1 MGTGRRLLSLP
12 AAAMLVAALVALPV
26 ITVTLHVFLPDQGA
40 WRHIARVLLPEYVS
54 NTLILVGGTALGVLA
69 LGLSSAWLVAVCR
82 FPGRR
87 IFEWALVLPLA
98 FPAYVIAYTYTDLLQ
113 VSGPVQTFIRDVTGW
128 SARDYWFPPIR
139 SLGGAIAML
148 SLVLYPYVYLLGRA
162 AFVQQSSGILE
173 AARTLGCG
181 PWGAFLKVAL
191 PMARPALVAGVL
203 LALMETLADFG
214 TVAYFGVP
222 VFTTGIY
229 RAWFSL
235 GDPVSAA
242 KLSAV
247 LLAFVFALV
256 ALERWNR
263 GGMRFHQV
271 GTPAAERKPYEL
283 KGGRA
288 ALAISV
294 CLIPLSF
301 GFLLPAGRLAWLA
314 WIGGDAQFGARY
326 LGLLWNS
333 VSLAAISAIIAV
345 AAAVVVGYGLRLRPG
360 VPMKLVHR
368 VAGLGY
374 AIPGSVIAV
383 GVLIP
388 LSMADH
394 GLRAWLSSWFGF
406 DPGLMLTGGIL
417 GLLFAYV
424 ARFLAVSLQSVDA
437 GLARITPAMDDA
449 ARALGEG
456 PARTLRRVH
465 VPILRGNL
473 LTAGL
478 IVFVDVMKELPA
490 TLILRPFD
498 FDTLAVQAYRLAAD
512 ERLAEASTASLAI
525 VVAGLIPVVL
535 LARQVSR
542 PAKRRQ
548 RSEPATLMTPAG
560 HPLGQSA

>member
-1 MGTGRRLLSLP
+1 
-12 AAAMLVAALVALPV
+12 MLVAALVALPV
-26 ITVTLHVFLPDQGA
+26 VTVALHVFLPDQGA
-40 WRHIARVLLPEYVS
+40 WRHIARVLLPEYIG
-54 NTLILVGGTALGVLA
+54 NTLLLVAGTAFGVLA
-69 LGLSSAWLVAVCR
+69 LGLSTAWLVSVCR

-87 IFEWALVLPLA
+87 LFEWALVLPLA

-113 VSGPVQTFIRDVTGW
+113 VSGPVQTYIRDLTGW

-139 SLGGAIAML
+139 SLGGAVAML
-148 SLVLYPYVYLLGRA
+148 SLVLYPYVYLLARA

-173 AARTLGCG
+173 AARTLGCS
-181 PWGAFLKVAL
+181 PWGAFVKVAL

-247 LLAFVFALV
+247 LLAFVLTLV

-263 GGMRFHQV
+263 GGMRFHQL
-271 GTPAAERKPYEL
+271 GAPAAERKPYEL
-283 KGGRA
+283 RGGPA
-288 ALAISV
+288 ALAVAV
-294 CLIPLSF
+294 CMVPLAF
-301 GFLLPAGRLAWLA
+301 GFLLPAGRLAWLS

-333 VSLAAISAIIAV
+333 VSLAGISAVVAV
-345 AAAVVVGYGLRLRPG
+345 AAAVVVGYGLRLQPG
-360 VPMKLVHR
+360 RPMKLVHR
-368 VAGLGY
+368 IAGLGY

-388 LSMADH
+388 LTLADH
-394 GLRAWLSSWFGF
+394 GLRGWLTSWFGI
-406 DPGLMLTGGIL
+406 DSGLMLTGGIL

-456 PARTLRRVH
+456 PGRTLRRVH
-465 VPILRGNL
+465 LPILRANL

-498 FDTLAVQAYRLAAD
+498 FDTLAVQAYKLAAD

-525 VVAGLIPVVL
+525 VVAGLIPVIL

-542 PAKRRQ
+542 PAQRRK
-548 RSEPATLMTPAG
+548 RSEVAPLMAPATA
-560 HPLGQSA
+560 

>member
-1 MGTGRRLLSLP
+1 VGQRRALLSLP
-12 AAAMLVAALVALPV
+12 LVAMLVAALVALPV
-26 ITVTLHVFLPDQGA
+26 LTVALHVFLPDEGA
-40 WRHIARVLLPEYVS
+40 WRHIARVLLPEYVG
-54 NTLILVGGTALGVLA
+54 NTLLLVVGTAIGVLA
-69 LGLSSAWLVAVCR
+69 LGLSTAWLVAVCR
-82 FPGRR
+82 FPGRG
-87 IFEWALVLPLA
+87 ILEWALVLPLA

-113 VSGPVQTFIRDVTGW
+113 VSGPVQTFIRDITGL

-139 SLGGAIAML
+139 SLGGAVAML

-173 AARTLGCG
+173 AARMLGCG
-181 PWGAFLKVAL
+181 PWGAFFKVAL

-247 LLAFVFALV
+247 LLAFVFTLV
-256 ALERWNR
+256 AMERWNR

-271 GTPAAERKPYEL
+271 GAPAAERKPYQL
-283 KGGRA
+283 TGGRA
-288 ALAISV
+288 AVALAI
-294 CLIPLSF
+294 CLVPLGF

-314 WIGGDAQFGARY
+314 WMGGDAQFGTRY

-333 VSLAAISAIIAV
+333 VSLAAISATVAV
-345 AAAVVVGYGLRLRPG
+345 AAAVVVAYGLRLRPG
-360 VPMKLVHR
+360 KAMRLAHR
-368 VAGLGY
+368 VSGLGY

-388 LSMADH
+388 LAAADH
-394 GLRAWLSSWFGF
+394 GLRAAISSWVGI
-406 DPGLMLTGGIL
+406 DTGLLLTGGIL

-449 ARALGEG
+449 ARALGDG
-456 PARTLRRVH
+456 PGRTLRRVH
-465 VPILRGNL
+465 LPILRVNL

-498 FDTLAVQAYRLAAD
+498 FDTLAVQAYKLAAD

-525 VVAGLIPVVL
+525 VVAGLIPVIL

-542 PAKRRQ
+542 PAARRE
-548 RSEPATLMTPAG
+548 RSDAATLMDGTPVA
-560 HPLGQSA
+560 A

>member
-1 MGTGRRLLSLP
+1 VGRGRALLSLP
-12 AAAMLVAALVALPV
+12 VAAMLVAALVALPV
-26 ITVTLHVFLPDQGA
+26 VTVALHVFLPDEGA
-40 WRHIARVLLPEYVS
+40 WRHIARVLLPEYVG
-54 NTLILVGGTALGVLA
+54 NTLMLVAGTAFGVLA
-69 LGLSSAWLVAVCR
+69 LGLSTAWLVAVCR

-87 IFEWALVLPLA
+87 ILEWALVLPLA

-113 VSGPVQTFIRDVTGW
+113 VSGPVQTFIRDITGW

-181 PWGAFLKVAL
+181 PWGAFLRVAL

-271 GTPAAERKPYEL
+271 GAPAAERKPYEL

-288 ALAISV
+288 ALAVGV
-294 CLIPLSF
+294 CLVPLSF

-333 VSLAAISAIIAV
+333 VSLAGISALVAV

-360 VPMKLVHR
+360 AAMTLVHR

-388 LSMADH
+388 LTMADH
-394 GLRAWLSSWFGF
+394 GLRSWLYAWFGVE
-406 DPGLMLTGGIL
+406 PGLILTGGIL

-456 PARTLRRVH
+456 PGQTLRRVH
-465 VPILRGNL
+465 MPILRANL

-498 FDTLAVQAYRLAAD
+498 FDTLAVQAYKLAAD

-542 PAKRRQ
+542 PVKRRQ
-548 RSEPATLMTPAG
+548 PSAAATLMEPA
-560 HPLGQSA
+560 SA

>member
-1 MGTGRRLLSLP
+1 
-12 AAAMLVAALVALPV
+12 
-26 ITVTLHVFLPDQGA
+26 
-40 WRHIARVLLPEYVS
+40 
-54 NTLILVGGTALGVLA
+54 
-69 LGLSSAWLVAVCR
+69 
-82 FPGRR
+82 
-87 IFEWALVLPLA
+87 
-98 FPAYVIAYTYTDLLQ
+98 
-113 VSGPVQTFIRDVTGW
+113 
-128 SARDYWFPPIR
+128 
-139 SLGGAIAML
+139 
-148 SLVLYPYVYLLGRA
+148 
-162 AFVQQSSGILE
+162 
-173 AARTLGCG
+173 
-181 PWGAFLKVAL
+181 
-191 PMARPALVAGVL
+191 
-203 LALMETLADFG
+203 
-214 TVAYFGVP
+214 

-247 LLAFVFALV
+247 LLAFVFTLV

-271 GTPAAERKPYEL
+271 GAPAAERKPYQL

-288 ALAISV
+288 VLAVAI
-294 CLIPLSF
+294 CLVPLFF
-301 GFLLPAGRLAWLA
+301 GFLLPAGRLAWLS
-314 WIGGDAQFGARY
+314 WIGGDAQFGSRY
-326 LGLLWNS
+326 LTLLWNS
-333 VSLAAISAIIAV
+333 VSLAGISALVAV
-345 AAAVVVGYGLRLRPG
+345 SAAVIVGYGLRLRPG
-360 VPMKLVHR
+360 APMRLAHR

-388 LSMADH
+388 LTMADH
-394 GLRAWLSSWFGF
+394 GLRAWLASWFGIE
-406 DPGLMLTGGIL
+406 PGLILTGGIL

-449 ARALGEG
+449 ARALGHG
-456 PARTLRRVH
+456 PGRTLRRVH
-465 VPILRGNL
+465 MPILRANL

-525 VVAGLIPVVL
+525 VVAGLIPVIL

-548 RSEPATLMTPAG
+548 RSEAAKLMVSAPA
-560 HPLGQSA
+560 

>member
-1 MGTGRRLLSLP
+1 MGRARALLSLP
-12 AAAMLVAALVALPV
+12 LAAILVAALVALPV
-26 ITVTLHVFLPDQGA
+26 ITVALHVFLPDEGA
-40 WRHIARVLLPEYVS
+40 WRHITSVLLSEYLR
-54 NTLILVGGTALGVLA
+54 NTVLLVAGTGLGVLA
-69 LGLSSAWLVAVCR
+69 LGLSTAWLVSVCR

-87 IFEWALVLPLA
+87 LFEWALVLPLA

-113 VSGPVQTFIRDVTGW
+113 VSGPVQTYIRDLTGW

-139 SLGGAIAML
+139 SLGGAVAML

-181 PWGAFLKVAL
+181 PWKAFLKVAL
-191 PMARPALVAGVL
+191 PMARPALVAGML

-247 LLAFVFALV
+247 LLTFVFVLV

-263 GGMRFHQV
+263 GGMRFHQL
-271 GTPAAERKPYEL
+271 GAPAAERKPYLL
-283 KGGRA
+283 KGWRA
-288 ALAISV
+288 AAALLV
-294 CLIPLSF
+294 CMVPLTF
-301 GFLLPAGRLAWLA
+301 GFLLPAARLGWLTLV
-314 WIGGDAQFGARY
+314 GGDSQFGPRY

-333 VSLAAISAIIAV
+333 VSLAGVSAVVAV
-345 AAAVVVGYGLRLRPG
+345 AAAVIVGYGLRLRPG
-360 VPMKLVHR
+360 RPMRLAHR

-388 LSMADH
+388 LAAADK
-394 GLRAWLSSWFGF
+394 GLRAWMISWFGVE
-406 DPGLMLTGGIL
+406 PGLLLTGGIL

-424 ARFLAVSLQSVDA
+424 ARFLAVSLQSVD
-437 GLARITPAMDDA
+437 
-449 ARALGEG
+449 
-456 PARTLRRVH
+456 
-465 VPILRGNL
+465 
-473 LTAGL
+473 
-478 IVFVDVMKELPA
+478 
-490 TLILRPFD
+490 
-498 FDTLAVQAYRLAAD
+498 
-512 ERLAEASTASLAI
+512 
-525 VVAGLIPVVL
+525 
-535 LARQVSR
+535 
-542 PAKRRQ
+542 
-548 RSEPATLMTPAG
+548 
-560 HPLGQSA
+560 

>member
-1 MGTGRRLLSLP
+1 MRQRRGLP
-12 AAAMLVAALVALPV
+12 ALPIAAMLVAALVALPV
-26 ITVTLHVFLPDQGA
+26 LTVALHLFLPDEGA
-40 WRHIARVLLPEYVS
+40 WRHIARVLLPEYIG
-54 NTLILVGGTALGVLA
+54 NTLLLVSGTALGVLA
-69 LGLSSAWLVAVCR
+69 LGLSTAWLVAVCR

-87 IFEWALVLPLA
+87 ILEWALVLPLA

-113 VSGPVQTFIRDVTGW
+113 VSGPVQTFIRDATGL

-148 SLVLYPYVYLLGRA
+148 SLVLYPYVYLLARA

-173 AARTLGCG
+173 AARTLGCS
-181 PWGAFLKVAL
+181 PWGAFLRVAL

-247 LLAFVFALV
+247 LLAFVFMLV

-263 GGMRFHQV
+263 GGMRFHQL
-271 GTPAAERKPYEL
+271 GAPAAERKPYEL
-283 KGGRA
+283 AGGRA
-288 ALAISV
+288 ALAVMV
-294 CLIPLSF
+294 CLVPLGF
-301 GFLLPAGRLAWLA
+301 GFLLPAARLAWLA
-314 WIGGDAQFGARY
+314 SVGGDAQFGTRY
-326 LGLLWNS
+326 LELLWNS
-333 VSLAAISAIIAV
+333 VSLAGISAIVAV
-345 AAAVVVGYGLRLRPG
+345 SAAVIVGYGLRLQPG
-360 VPMKLVHR
+360 APMRLAHR

-388 LSMADH
+388 LTLADQ
-394 GLRAWLSSWFGF
+394 GLRAWLSSWFGIES
-406 DPGLMLTGGIL
+406 GLLLTGGIL

-456 PARTLRRVH
+456 PGRTLRRVH
-465 VPILRGNL
+465 LPILRANL
-473 LTAGL
+473 FTAGL

-498 FDTLAVQAYRLAAD
+498 FDTLAVQAYKLAAD

-525 VVAGLIPVVL
+525 VVAGLIPVIL

-542 PAKRRQ
+542 PAARRQ
-548 RSEPATLMTPAG
+548 RSEAATLMEPA
-560 HPLGQSA
+560 PA

>member
-1 MGTGRRLLSLP
+1 VSGNRRLLSLP
-12 AAAMLVAALVALPV
+12 LAALLVAGLVALPV
-26 ITVTLHVFLPDQGA
+26 LTVALHVLLPDEGA
-40 WRHIARVLLPEYVS
+40 WRHIVDVLLPDYLR
-54 NTLILVGGTALGVLA
+54 NTMLLVAGTAVGVIA
-69 LGLSSAWLVAVCR
+69 LGLTTAWLVSVCR

-87 IFEWALVLPLA
+87 LFEWALVLPLA

-113 VSGPVQTFIRDVTGW
+113 VSGPVQTWIREITGW
-128 SARDYWFPPIR
+128 SAREYWFPPIR
-139 SLGGAIAML
+139 SLGGAVAML

-162 AFVQQSSGILE
+162 AFVQQSSGVLE

-181 PWGAFLKVAL
+181 PWRGFFRVAL
-191 PMARPALVAGVL
+191 PMARPALVAGLL

-242 KLSAV
+242 KLSAM
-247 LLAFVFALV
+247 LLAFVLVLV

-263 GGMRFHQV
+263 GAMRFHQV
-271 GTPAAERKPYEL
+271 GAPAAQRKPYQL
-283 KGGRA
+283 RGWRA
-288 ALAISV
+288 LLAV
-294 CLIPLSF
+294 LACMVPLGF
-301 GFLLPAGRLAWLA
+301 GFVLPAARLAWLS
-314 WIGGDAQFGARY
+314 WVGGDAQFGTRY

-333 VSLAAISAIIAV
+333 VSLAAVSAVIAV
-345 AAAVVVGYGLRLRPG
+345 VAAVIVGYGLRLRPG
-360 VPMKLVHR
+360 RLMRGAHR
-368 VAGLGY
+368 IAGMGY

-388 LSMADH
+388 LAGADQ
-394 GLRAWLSSWFGF
+394 GLRGLLASWFGIEV
-406 DPGLMLTGGIL
+406 GLLLTGGIL
-417 GLLFAYV
+417 GLVFAYLV
-424 ARFLAVSLQSVDA
+424 RFLAVSLQSVDA

-449 ARALGEG
+449 ARALGDG
-456 PARTLRRVH
+456 PGRTLRRVH
-465 VPILRGNL
+465 LPILRVNL

-525 VVAGLIPVVL
+525 VVAGLIPVIL
-535 LARQVSR
+535 LARQVSQ

-548 RSEPATLMTPAG
+548 RSEAPGLMQATTPA
-560 HPLGQSA
+560 

>member
-1 MGTGRRLLSLP
+1 MGRGRGLPSLP
-12 AAAMLVAALVALPV
+12 AAAMLIAALVALPV
-26 ITVTLHVFLPDQGA
+26 VTVALHVFLPDEGA
-40 WRHIARVLLPEYVS
+40 WRHIARVLLPEYIG
-54 NTLILVGGTALGVLA
+54 NTLMLVAGTAFGVLA
-69 LGLSSAWLVAVCR
+69 LGLSTAWLVSVCR

-87 IFEWALVLPLA
+87 ILEWALVLPLA

-113 VSGPVQTFIRDVTGW
+113 VSGPVQTFIRDLTGW
-128 SARDYWFPPIR
+128 AARDYWFPPIR

-247 LLAFVFALV
+247 LLAFVFTLV

-271 GTPAAERKPYEL
+271 GAPAAERKPYEL

-288 ALAISV
+288 VLAVTV
-294 CLIPLSF
+294 CLVPLGF

-326 LGLLWNS
+326 FGLLWNS
-333 VSLAAISAIIAV
+333 ISLAGISAIVAV
-345 AAAVVVGYGLRLRPG
+345 TAAVVVGYGMRLRPG
-360 VPMKLVHR
+360 APMRLFHR

-388 LSMADH
+388 LTLADH
-394 GLRAWLSSWFGF
+394 GLRAWLASWFDF
-406 DPGLMLTGGIL
+406 EPGLILTGGIL

-456 PARTLRRVH
+456 PGRTLKRVH
-465 VPILRGNL
+465 LPILRANL

-498 FDTLAVQAYRLAAD
+498 FDTLAVQAYKLAAD

-525 VVAGLIPVVL
+525 VVAGLIPVIL

-542 PAKRRQ
+542 PPQRRH
-548 RSEPATLMTPAG
+548 RSEAATLMEPA
-560 HPLGQSA
+560 PA

>member
-1 MGTGRRLLSLP
+1 VRQRRGLP
-12 AAAMLVAALVALPV
+12 ALPIAAMLVAALVALPV
-26 ITVTLHVFLPDQGA
+26 LTVALHLFLPDEGA
-40 WRHIARVLLPEYVS
+40 WRHIARVLLPEYIG
-54 NTLILVGGTALGVLA
+54 NTLLLVSGTAFGVLA
-69 LGLSSAWLVAVCR
+69 LGLSTAWLVAVCR

-87 IFEWALVLPLA
+87 ILEWALVLPLA

-113 VSGPVQTFIRDVTGW
+113 VSGPVQTFIRDATGL

-148 SLVLYPYVYLLGRA
+148 SLVLYPYVYLLARA

-173 AARTLGCG
+173 AARTLGCS
-181 PWGAFLKVAL
+181 PWGAFLRVAL

-247 LLAFVFALV
+247 LLGFVFTLV

-271 GTPAAERKPYEL
+271 GAPAAERKPYEL
-283 KGGRA
+283 TGGRA
-288 ALAISV
+288 ALAIIV
-294 CLIPLSF
+294 CLVPLGF

-326 LGLLWNS
+326 FGLLWNS
-333 VSLAAISAIIAV
+333 VSLAGISAIVAV
-345 AAAVVVGYGLRLRPG
+345 SAAVIVSYGLRLRPG
-360 VPMKLVHR
+360 APMRLAHR

-388 LSMADH
+388 LALADQ
-394 GLRAWLSSWFGF
+394 GLRAWLSSWFGVET
-406 DPGLMLTGGIL
+406 GLLLTGGIL

-456 PARTLRRVH
+456 PGRTLRRVH
-465 VPILRGNL
+465 LPILRANL
-473 LTAGL
+473 FTAGL

-498 FDTLAVQAYRLAAD
+498 FDTLAVQAYKLAAD

-525 VVAGLIPVVL
+525 VVAGLIPVIL

-542 PAKRRQ
+542 PAARRQ
-548 RSEPATLMTPAG
+548 RSEAATLMEPA
-560 HPLGQSA
+560 PA

>member
-1 MGTGRRLLSLP
+1 VGRARALLSLP
-12 AAAMLVAALVALPV
+12 LAAILVAALVALPV
-26 ITVTLHVFLPDQGA
+26 ITVALHVFLPDEGA
-40 WRHIARVLLPEYVS
+40 WRHITSVLLSEYLR
-54 NTLILVGGTALGVLA
+54 NTVLLVAGTGLGVLA
-69 LGLSSAWLVAVCR
+69 LGLSTAWLVSVCR

-87 IFEWALVLPLA
+87 LFEWALVLPLA

-113 VSGPVQTFIRDVTGW
+113 VSGPVQTYIRDLTGW

-139 SLGGAIAML
+139 SLGGAVAML

-181 PWGAFLKVAL
+181 PWKAFLKVAL
-191 PMARPALVAGVL
+191 PMARPALVAGML

-247 LLAFVFALV
+247 LLTFVFVLV

-263 GGMRFHQV
+263 GGMRFHQL
-271 GTPAAERKPYEL
+271 GAPAAERKPYLL
-283 KGGRA
+283 KGWRA
-288 ALAISV
+288 AAALLV
-294 CLIPLSF
+294 CMVPLTF
-301 GFLLPAGRLAWLA
+301 GFLLPAARLGWLTLV
-314 WIGGDAQFGARY
+314 GGDSQFGPRY

-333 VSLAAISAIIAV
+333 VSLAGVSAVVAV
-345 AAAVVVGYGLRLRPG
+345 AAAVIVGYGLRLRPG
-360 VPMKLVHR
+360 TPMRVAHR

-388 LSMADH
+388 LAAADK
-394 GLRAWLSSWFGF
+394 GLRAWMISWFGVE
-406 DPGLMLTGGIL
+406 PGLLLTGGIL

-456 PARTLRRVH
+456 PGRTLKRVH
-465 VPILRGNL
+465 LPILRVNL

-490 TLILRPFD
+490 TLILRPFN
-498 FDTLAVQAYRLAAD
+498 FDTLAVQAYKLAAD

-525 VVAGLIPVVL
+525 VAAGMIPVIL
-535 LARQVSR
+535 LARQVSQ
-542 PAKRRQ
+542 PARRRQ
-548 RSEPATLMTPAG
+548 RSETAPLMEPAAV
-560 HPLGQSA
+560 S

>member
-1 MGTGRRLLSLP
+1 VGRSGPLLSLP
-12 AAAMLVAALVALPV
+12 LAALIVAALVALPV
-26 ITVTLHVFLPDQGA
+26 ATVALHLFLPDQGA
-40 WRHIARVLLPEYVS
+40 WRHIAQVLLPGYLR
-54 NTLILVGGTALGVLA
+54 NTVVLVAGTALGVLA
-69 LGLSSAWLVAVCR
+69 LGLTTAWLVSVCR

-87 IFEWALVLPLA
+87 LFEWALVLPLA

-139 SLGGAIAML
+139 SLGGAVAML

-173 AARTLGCG
+173 ASRTLGYG
-181 PWGAFLKVAL
+181 PWGSFFKVAL

-263 GGMRFHQV
+263 GGMRFHQL
-271 GTPAAERKPYEL
+271 GAPAAERKPYRL
-283 KGGRA
+283 QGWRA
-288 ALAISV
+288 ALAV
-294 CLIPLSF
+294 LACMIPLGF
-301 GFLLPAGRLAWLA
+301 GFLLPAARLGWLA

-326 LGLLWNS
+326 LTLLWNS
-333 VSLAAISAIIAV
+333 VSLAGISAIVAV
-345 AAAVVVGYGLRLRPG
+345 SAAIIVGYGLRLQPG
-360 VPMKLVHR
+360 WLMRLAHR
-368 VAGLGY
+368 VSGLGY

-388 LSMADH
+388 LAAADH
-394 GLRAWLSSWFGF
+394 ALRGWLVSWFGVE
-406 DPGLMLTGGIL
+406 PGLILTGGIL

-449 ARALGEG
+449 ARALGDG
-456 PARTLRRVH
+456 PARTLGRVH
-465 VPILRGNL
+465 LPILRANL

-498 FDTLAVQAYRLAAD
+498 FDTLAVQAYKLAAD

-525 VVAGLIPVVL
+525 VVAGLIPVIL

-542 PAKRRQ
+542 PAKRRE
-548 RSEPATLMTPAG
+548 RSAAATLMEPA
-560 HPLGQSA
+560 AA

>member
-1 MGTGRRLLSLP
+1 MRAPRGLLSIP
-12 AAAMLVAALVALPV
+12 VAAMLVAVLVALPV
-26 ITVTLHVFLPDQGA
+26 LTVALHVFLPDEGA
-40 WRHIARVLLPEYVS
+40 WRHIARVLLPEYVR
-54 NTLILVGGTALGVLA
+54 NTLLLVLGTAFGVLA
-69 LGLSSAWLVAVCR
+69 LGLSSAWLVSVCR

-87 IFEWALVLPLA
+87 LFEWALVLPLA

-113 VSGPVQTFIRDVTGW
+113 VSGPVQTFIRDLTGW
-128 SARDYWFPPIR
+128 SAREYWFPPIR
-139 SLGGAIAML
+139 SLGGAVAML

-242 KLSAV
+242 KLSGV

-263 GGMRFHQV
+263 GGMRFHQL
-271 GTPAAERKPYEL
+271 GAPAAERKPYHL
-283 KGGRA
+283 RGWHA
-288 ALAISV
+288 ALAVFACSV
-294 CLIPLSF
+294 PLFF
-301 GFLLPAGRLAWLA
+301 GFLLPAARLGWLA

-326 LGLLWNS
+326 FVLLWNS
-333 VSLAAISAIIAV
+333 VSLAAISAVVAV
-345 AAAVVVGYGLRLRPG
+345 GAAVIVGYGLRLRPG
-360 VPMKLVHR
+360 GPMRLAHR

-388 LSMADH
+388 LAAADH
-394 GLRAWLSSWFGF
+394 GLRGWLSSMFGF
-406 DPGLMLTGGIL
+406 EPGLILTGGIL
-417 GLLFAYV
+417 GLLFAYL

-449 ARALGEG
+449 ARALGDG
-456 PARTLRRVH
+456 PGRTLKRVH
-465 VPILRGNL
+465 LPILRANL

-498 FDTLAVQAYRLAAD
+498 FDTLAVQAYKLAAD

-525 VVAGLIPVVL
+525 VVAGLIPVIL

-542 PAKRRQ
+542 PAQRRE
-548 RSEPATLMTPAG
+548 RSATATLMEPATA
-560 HPLGQSA
+560 

>member
-1 MGTGRRLLSLP
+1 MAAGRRLLTLP
-12 AAAMLVAALVALPV
+12 AVAMLVAALVALPV
-26 ITVTLHVFLPDQGA
+26 LTVVLHVFLPDQGA
-40 WRHIARVLLPEYVS
+40 WRHIAAVLMPGYLGNTVLLVA
-54 NTLILVGGTALGVLA
+54 GTAIGVIA
-69 LGLSSAWLVAVCR
+69 LGLSTAWLVAVCR

-113 VSGPVQTFIRDVTGW
+113 VSGPVQTAIRDYTGW

-181 PWGAFLKVAL
+181 SWGAFFKVAL

-203 LALMETLADFG
+203 LAVMETLADFG

-247 LLAFVFALV
+247 LLALVFAV
-256 ALERWNR
+256 VGLERWNR
-263 GGMRFHQV
+263 GSMRFHQL
-271 GTPAAERKPYEL
+271 GAPAAERKPYVL
-283 KGGRA
+283 GGGRA
-288 ALAISV
+288 ALAV
-294 CLIPLSF
+294 LACLVPLVF
-301 GFLLPAGRLAWLA
+301 GFLLPAARLGWLAWLT
-314 WIGGDAQFGARY
+314 GDAQFGGRY
-326 LGLLWNS
+326 FVLLWNS
-333 VSLAAISAIIAV
+333 VSLAAISAAVAV

-360 VPMKLVHR
+360 AAMRLVHR
-368 VAGLGY
+368 VSGLGY

-388 LSMADH
+388 LAAADH
-394 GLRAWLSSWFGF
+394 GLRGAMSAWFGVT
-406 DPGLMLTGGIL
+406 PGLLLTGGIL

-449 ARALGEG
+449 ARALGAS
-456 PARTLRRVH
+456 PAGTLRRVH
-465 VPILRGNL
+465 LPVLRANL
-473 LTAGL
+473 LTAAL
-478 IVFVDVMKELPA
+478 IVFVEVMKELPA
-490 TLILRPFD
+490 TLILRPFN

-525 VVAGLIPVVL
+525 VVAGLIPVIL

-542 PAKRRQ
+542 PASRRQ
-548 RSEPATLMTPAG
+548 RSEAATLMEPVPA
-560 HPLGQSA
+560 

>member
-1 MGTGRRLLSLP
+1 MGRGRRLLSLP
-12 AAAMLVAALVALPV
+12 AASMLIAALVALPV
-26 ITVTLHVFLPDQGA
+26 VTVALHVFLPDEGA
-40 WRHIARVLLPEYVS
+40 WRHIARVLLPEYVG
-54 NTLILVGGTALGVLA
+54 NTLLLVAGTAAGVLA
-69 LGLSSAWLVAVCR
+69 LGLSTAWLVAVCR

-113 VSGPVQTFIRDVTGW
+113 VSGPVQTWIRDFTGW

-271 GTPAAERKPYEL
+271 GAPAAERKPYQL
-283 KGGRA
+283 SGGRA
-288 ALAISV
+288 AIAVAV
-294 CLIPLSF
+294 CAVPLGF
-301 GFLLPAGRLAWLA
+301 GFLLPAARLGWLA
-314 WIGGDAQFGARY
+314 WIAGDQQFGTRY

-333 VSLAAISAIIAV
+333 VSLAGITALVAV
-345 AAAVVVGYGLRLRPG
+345 GAALLVGYGLRLRSG
-360 VPMKLVHR
+360 MVMKLAHR

-388 LSMADH
+388 LSAADH
-394 GLRAWLSSWFGF
+394 GLRAWLGSWFGI
-406 DPGLMLTGGIL
+406 DVGLLLTGGIL
-417 GLLFAYV
+417 GLVFAYV
-424 ARFLAVSLQSVDA
+424 ARFLAVALQSVDA

-449 ARALGEG
+449 AQALGETPG
-456 PARTLRRVH
+456 RTLRRVH
-465 VPILRGNL
+465 MPILRANL

-498 FDTLAVQAYRLAAD
+498 FDTLAVQAYKLAAD

-525 VVAGLIPVVL
+525 VVAGLVPVIL

-548 RSEPATLMTPAG
+548 RSEAATLMEPA
-560 HPLGQSA
+560 AA

>member
-1 MGTGRRLLSLP
+1 MGRARALLSLP
-12 AAAMLVAALVALPV
+12 LAAILVAALVALPV
-26 ITVTLHVFLPDQGA
+26 ITVALHVFLPDEGA
-40 WRHIARVLLPEYVS
+40 WRHITSVLLSEYLR
-54 NTLILVGGTALGVLA
+54 NTVLLVAGTGLGVLA
-69 LGLSSAWLVAVCR
+69 LGLSTAWLVSVCR

-87 IFEWALVLPLA
+87 LFEWALVLPLA

-113 VSGPVQTFIRDVTGW
+113 VSGPVQTYIRDLTGW

-139 SLGGAIAML
+139 SLGGAVAML

-181 PWGAFLKVAL
+181 PWKAFLKVAL
-191 PMARPALVAGVL
+191 PMARPALVAGML

-247 LLAFVFALV
+247 LLTFVFVLV

-263 GGMRFHQV
+263 GGMRFHQL
-271 GTPAAERKPYEL
+271 GAPAAERKPYLL
-283 KGGRA
+283 KGWRA
-288 ALAISV
+288 AAALLV
-294 CLIPLSF
+294 CMVPLTF
-301 GFLLPAGRLAWLA
+301 GFLLPAARLGWLTLV
-314 WIGGDAQFGARY
+314 GGDSQFGPRY

-333 VSLAAISAIIAV
+333 VSLAGVSAVVAV
-345 AAAVVVGYGLRLRPG
+345 AAAVIVGYGLRLRPG
-360 VPMKLVHR
+360 RPMRLAHR

-388 LSMADH
+388 LAAADK
-394 GLRAWLSSWFGF
+394 GLRAWMISWFGVE
-406 DPGLMLTGGIL
+406 PGLLLTGGIL

-456 PARTLRRVH
+456 PGRTLKRVH
-465 VPILRGNL
+465 LPILRVNL

-490 TLILRPFD
+490 TLILRPFN
-498 FDTLAVQAYRLAAD
+498 FDTLAVQAYKLAAD

-525 VVAGLIPVVL
+525 VAAGMIPVIL
-535 LARQVSR
+535 LARQVSQ
-542 PAKRRQ
+542 PARRRQ
-548 RSEPATLMTPAG
+548 RSETAPLMEPAAV
-560 HPLGQSA
+560 S

>member
-1 MGTGRRLLSLP
+1 LGRGRRLLSLP

-26 ITVTLHVFLPDQGA
+26 VTVALHVFLPDEGA

-54 NTLILVGGTALGVLA
+54 NTVLLVAGTACGVLA
-69 LGLSSAWLVAVCR
+69 LGLSTAWLVAVCR

-87 IFEWALVLPLA
+87 IFEWALVMPLA

-113 VSGPVQTFIRDVTGW
+113 VSGPVQTFIRDLTGW

-247 LLAFVFALV
+247 LLAFVFTLV

-271 GTPAAERKPYEL
+271 GAPAAERKPYEL

-288 ALAISV
+288 ALAIGV
-294 CLIPLSF
+294 CLVPLGF
-301 GFLLPAGRLAWLA
+301 GFLLPAARLGWLA
-314 WIGGDAQFGARY
+314 WFAGDEQFGARY

-333 VSLAAISAIIAV
+333 VSLAGITALAAV
-345 AAAVVVGYGLRLRPG
+345 AAALLVGYGLRLRPG
-360 VPMKLVHR
+360 TFMKLAHR
-368 VAGLGY
+368 VSGLGY

-388 LSMADH
+388 LTLADR
-394 GLRAWLSSWFGF
+394 GLRAWLTSWFGI
-406 DPGLMLTGGIL
+406 DAGLLLTGGIL
-417 GLLFAYV
+417 GLVFAYL
-424 ARFLAVSLQSVDA
+424 ARFLAVALQSVDA

-449 ARALGEG
+449 AQALGEG
-456 PARTLRRVH
+456 PGRTLRRVH
-465 VPILRGNL
+465 MPILRANL

-498 FDTLAVQAYRLAAD
+498 FDTLAVQAYKLAAD

-525 VVAGLIPVVL
+525 VVAGLIPVIL

-542 PAKRRQ
+542 PAKQRD
-548 RSEPATLMTPAG
+548 RSEAATLMEPA
-560 HPLGQSA
+560 AA

>member
-1 MGTGRRLLSLP
+1 MGRSRSLLSLP
-12 AAAMLVAALVALPV
+12 LAALIVAALVALPV
-26 ITVTLHVFLPDQGA
+26 VTVALHLFLPDQGA
-40 WRHIARVLLPEYVS
+40 WRHIAQVLLPEYLR
-54 NTLILVGGTALGVLA
+54 NTVVLVIGTAIGVLA
-69 LGLSSAWLVAVCR
+69 LGLTSAWLVSVCR

-87 IFEWALVLPLA
+87 LFEWALVLPLA

-113 VSGPVQTFIRDVTGW
+113 VSGPVQTFIRDFTGW

-173 AARTLGCG
+173 ASRSLGYG
-181 PWGAFLKVAL
+181 PWGSFFKVAL

-271 GTPAAERKPYEL
+271 GAPAAERKPYRLE
-283 KGGRA
+283 GWQA
-288 ALAISV
+288 AAAVIA
-294 CLIPLSF
+294 CMIPLSF
-301 GFLLPAGRLAWLA
+301 GFLLPAARLGWLA
-314 WIGGDAQFGARY
+314 WTGGDDQFGTRY
-326 LGLLWNS
+326 LVLLWNS
-333 VSLAAISAIIAV
+333 VSLAGVSAIVAV
-345 AAAVVVGYGLRLRPG
+345 SAAIIVGYGLRLQPG
-360 VPMKLVHR
+360 RLMRLAHR
-368 VAGLGY
+368 VSGLGY

-388 LSMADH
+388 LAAADNA
-394 GLRAWLSSWFGF
+394 LRAWLVAWFGVE
-406 DPGLMLTGGIL
+406 PGLILTGGIL

-449 ARALGEG
+449 ARALGDG
-456 PARTLRRVH
+456 PARTLGRVH
-465 VPILRGNL
+465 LPILRANL

-498 FDTLAVQAYRLAAD
+498 FDTLAVQAYKLAAD

-525 VVAGLIPVVL
+525 VVAGLIPVIL

-542 PAKRRQ
+542 PAQRRE
-548 RSEPATLMTPAG
+548 RSATATLMEPATA
-560 HPLGQSA
+560 

>member
-1 MGTGRRLLSLP
+1 MGRGRALLSLP
-12 AAAMLVAALVALPV
+12 LAALLVAALVALPV
-26 ITVTLHVFLPDQGA
+26 LTVALHVLLPDEGA
-40 WRHIARVLLPEYVS
+40 WRHIARVLLPGYVR
-54 NTLILVGGTALGVLA
+54 NTLLLVLGTAFGVLA
-69 LGLSSAWLVAVCR
+69 LGLSTAWLVSVCR

-87 IFEWALVLPLA
+87 LFEWALVLPLA

-113 VSGPVQTFIRDVTGW
+113 VSGPVQTFIRDLTGW

-173 AARTLGCG
+173 AARMLGCG

-263 GGMRFHQV
+263 GGMRFHQL
-271 GTPAAERKPYEL
+271 GAPAAERKPYQL
-283 KGGRA
+283 TGGRA
-288 ALAISV
+288 ALAVVICMV
-294 CLIPLSF
+294 PLGF

-333 VSLAAISAIIAV
+333 VSLAAISAVVAV
-345 AAAVVVGYGLRLRPG
+345 VAAVVVGYGLRLRPG
-360 VPMKLVHR
+360 APMRLAHR
-368 VAGLGY
+368 ISGLGY

-388 LSMADH
+388 LSAADH
-394 GLRAWLSSWFGF
+394 GLRAWLGSWFGLE
-406 DPGLMLTGGIL
+406 PGLILTGGIL

-449 ARALGEG
+449 ARALGDG
-456 PARTLRRVH
+456 PGRTLRRVH
-465 VPILRGNL
+465 LPILRVNL

-498 FDTLAVQAYRLAAD
+498 FDTLAVQAYKLAAD

-525 VVAGLIPVVL
+525 VVAGLIPVIL

-542 PAKRRQ
+542 PAARRQ
-548 RSEPATLMTPAG
+548 RSEVAKLMEATPTA
-560 HPLGQSA
+560 A

>member
-1 MGTGRRLLSLP
+1 MTGARALPSLP
-12 AAAMLVAALVALPV
+12 VAAMLVAALVALPV
-26 ITVTLHVFLPDQGA
+26 ITVALHVFLPDEGA
-40 WRHIARVLLPEYVS
+40 WRHIARVLLPDYLRNTVLLVS
-54 NTLILVGGTALGVLA
+54 GTALGVLL
-69 LGLSSAWLVAVCR
+69 LGLSTAWLVSVCR

-113 VSGPVQTFIRDVTGW
+113 VSGPVQTFIRDFTGW
-128 SARDYWFPPIR
+128 SAREYWFPPIR
-139 SLGGAIAML
+139 SLGGAVAML

-162 AFVQQSSGILE
+162 AFVQQSSGVLE
-173 AARTLGCG
+173 AARTLGWG
-181 PWGAFLKVAL
+181 PWGAFFKIAL

-247 LLAFVFALV
+247 LLAFVFTLV

-271 GTPAAERKPYEL
+271 GARAAESKPYQL
-283 KGGRA
+283 KGWQA
-288 ALAISV
+288 ATATLV
-294 CLIPLSF
+294 CLVPLGF
-301 GFLLPAGRLAWLA
+301 GFLLPAARLGWLA
-314 WIGGDAQFGARY
+314 WVGGDAQFGGRY
-326 LGLLWNS
+326 IGLLWNS
-333 VSLAAISAIIAV
+333 VSLAGISAVVAV
-345 AAAVVVGYGLRLRPG
+345 MAAVVVGYGLRLRPG
-360 VPMKLVHR
+360 LPMR
-368 VAGLGY
+368 VAHRISGLGY

-388 LSMADH
+388 LAAADQ
-394 GLRAWLSSWFGF
+394 GLRAWLSSWFGIE
-406 DPGLMLTGGIL
+406 PGLILTGGIL

-456 PARTLRRVH
+456 PGRTLRRVH
-465 VPILRGNL
+465 LPILRVNL

-490 TLILRPFD
+490 TLILRPFN
-498 FDTLAVQAYRLAAD
+498 FDTLAVQAYKLAAD

-525 VVAGLIPVVL
+525 VAAGMIPVIL
-535 LARQVSR
+535 LARQVSK
-542 PAKRRQ
+542 PAHRRQ
-548 RSEPATLMTPAG
+548 RSETAPLMEPAAVR
-560 HPLGQSA
+560 

>member
-1 MGTGRRLLSLP
+1 
-12 AAAMLVAALVALPV
+12 MLVAALVALPV
-26 ITVTLHVFLPDQGA
+26 VTVALHVFLPDEGA
-40 WRHIARVLLPEYVS
+40 WRHIARVLLPEYVR
-54 NTLILVGGTALGVLA
+54 NTLLLVTGTAVGVLA
-69 LGLSSAWLVAVCR
+69 LGLSTAWLVAVCR

-113 VSGPVQTFIRDVTGW
+113 VSGPVQTFLRDVTGW

-148 SLVLYPYVYLLGRA
+148 SLVLYPYVYLLARA

-173 AARTLGCG
+173 AARTLGCS
-181 PWGAFLKVAL
+181 PWGAFAKVAL

-247 LLAFVFALV
+247 LLAFVFTLV

-263 GGMRFHQV
+263 GGKRFHQV
-271 GTPAAERKPYEL
+271 GAPAAERKPYQL

-288 ALAISV
+288 WVAVAI
-294 CLIPLSF
+294 CLVPLFF
-301 GFLLPAGRLAWLA
+301 GFLLPAGRLAWLSS
-314 WIGGDAQFGARY
+314 IGGDAQFGSRY
-326 LGLLWNS
+326 LTLLWNS
-333 VSLAAISAIIAV
+333 VSLAGISAVIAV
-345 AAAVVVGYGLRLRPG
+345 SASVIVGYGLRLRPG
-360 VPMKLVHR
+360 MPMRLAHR

-388 LSMADH
+388 LTMADH
-394 GLRAWLSSWFGF
+394 GLRAWLASWFGIE
-406 DPGLMLTGGIL
+406 PGLILTGGIL

-449 ARALGEG
+449 ARALGHG
-456 PARTLRRVH
+456 PGRTLRNVH
-465 VPILRGNL
+465 LPILRANL

-525 VVAGLIPVVL
+525 VVAGLIPVIL

-548 RSEPATLMTPAG
+548 RSEAAKLMV
-560 HPLGQSA
+560 SASA

>member
-1 MGTGRRLLSLP
+1 MGRGRTLLSLP
-12 AAAMLVAALVALPV
+12 VVAMLVAALVALPV
-26 ITVTLHVFLPDQGA
+26 LTVALHVFLPDEGA
-40 WRHIARVLLPEYVS
+40 WRHIARVLLPEYVG
-54 NTLILVGGTALGVLA
+54 NTLLLVAGTALGVLT
-69 LGLSSAWLVAVCR
+69 LGLSTAWLVAVCR

-87 IFEWALVLPLA
+87 ILEWALVLPLA

-113 VSGPVQTFIRDVTGW
+113 VSGPVQTFIRDLTGL

-247 LLAFVFALV
+247 LLAFVFTLV
-256 ALERWNR
+256 AMERWNR

-271 GTPAAERKPYEL
+271 GAPAAERKPYQL

-288 ALAISV
+288 ALAVAI
-294 CLIPLSF
+294 CLVPLGF

-314 WIGGDAQFGARY
+314 WIGGDAQFGTRY

-333 VSLAAISAIIAV
+333 VSLAAVSAVIAV
-345 AAAVVVGYGLRLRPG
+345 AAAVIVAYGLRLQPG
-360 VPMKLVHR
+360 APMRFAHR
-368 VAGLGY
+368 VSGLGY

-388 LSMADH
+388 LAAADQ
-394 GLRAWLSSWFGF
+394 GLRAAISSWFGL
-406 DPGLMLTGGIL
+406 DMGLWLTGGIL

-449 ARALGEG
+449 ARALGASPG
-456 PARTLRRVH
+456 QTLRRVH
-465 VPILRGNL
+465 LPILRVNL

-498 FDTLAVQAYRLAAD
+498 FDTLAVQAYKLAAD

-525 VVAGLIPVVL
+525 VVAGLIPVIL
-535 LARQVSR
+535 LARQVAR
-542 PAKRRQ
+542 PAARRQ
-548 RSEPATLMTPAG
+548 RSDAATLMGATPVTA
-560 HPLGQSA
+560 

>member
-1 MGTGRRLLSLP
+1 VLSLP
-12 AAAMLVAALVALPV
+12 AVAMLVAALVALPV
-26 ITVTLHVFLPDQGA
+26 LTVALHVFLPDEGA
-40 WRHIARVLLPEYVS
+40 WRHIARVLLPEYVG
-54 NTLILVGGTALGVLA
+54 NTLLLVAGTALGVLT
-69 LGLSSAWLVAVCR
+69 LGLSTAWLVAVCR

-87 IFEWALVLPLA
+87 ILEWALVLPLA

-113 VSGPVQTFIRDVTGW
+113 VSGPVQTFIRDLTGL

-247 LLAFVFALV
+247 LLAFVFTLV
-256 ALERWNR
+256 AMERWNR

-271 GTPAAERKPYEL
+271 GAPAAERKPYQL

-288 ALAISV
+288 ALAVAI
-294 CLIPLSF
+294 CLVPLGF

-314 WIGGDAQFGARY
+314 WIGGDAQFGTRY

-333 VSLAAISAIIAV
+333 VSLAAVSAVIAV
-345 AAAVVVGYGLRLRPG
+345 AAAVIVAYGLRLQPG
-360 VPMKLVHR
+360 APMRLAHR
-368 VAGLGY
+368 VSGLGY

-388 LSMADH
+388 LAAADQ
-394 GLRAWLSSWFGF
+394 GLRAAVSSWFGL
-406 DPGLMLTGGIL
+406 DLGLLLTGGIL

-449 ARALGEG
+449 ARALGASPG
-456 PARTLRRVH
+456 QTLRRVH
-465 VPILRGNL
+465 LPILRVNL

-498 FDTLAVQAYRLAAD
+498 FDTLAVQAYKLAAD

-525 VVAGLIPVVL
+525 VVAGLIPVIL

-542 PAKRRQ
+542 PAARRQ
-548 RSEPATLMTPAG
+548 RSDAATLMGATPVTA
-560 HPLGQSA
+560 

>member
-1 MGTGRRLLSLP
+1 MSLP
-12 AAAMLVAALVALPV
+12 VAAMLVAALVALPV
-26 ITVTLHVFLPDQGA
+26 VTVALHVFLPDEGA
-40 WRHIARVLLPEYVS
+40 WRHIASVLLPEYVG
-54 NTLILVGGTALGVLA
+54 NTLLLVGGTGAGVLA
-69 LGLSSAWLVAVCR
+69 LGLSTAWLVSLCR

-87 IFEWALVLPLA
+87 LFEWALVLPLA
-98 FPAYVIAYTYTDLLQ
+98 FPAYVIAYTYTDMLQ
-113 VSGPVQTFIRDVTGW
+113 VSGPVQTFIRDLTGW

-139 SLGGAIAML
+139 SLSGAVAML
-148 SLVLYPYVYLLGRA
+148 SLVLYPYVYLLARA

-173 AARTLGCG
+173 AARSLGCS
-181 PWGAFLKVAL
+181 PWGAFVKVAL

-247 LLAFVFALV
+247 LLVFVLTLM

-263 GGMRFHQV
+263 GGMRFHQL
-271 GTPAAERKPYEL
+271 GAPAAERKPYEL
-283 KGGRA
+283 RGGRA
-288 ALAISV
+288 ALAVAV
-294 CLIPLSF
+294 CLVPLGF
-301 GFLLPAGRLAWLA
+301 GFLLPAGRLAWLSV
-314 WIGGDAQFGARY
+314 IGGDAQFGTRY

-333 VSLAAISAIIAV
+333 VSLAGISAIVAV
-345 AAAVVVGYGLRLRPG
+345 TAAVVVGYGLRLQPG
-360 VPMKLVHR
+360 RMMKLVHR

-388 LSMADH
+388 LTLADR
-394 GLRAWLSSWFGF
+394 GLRGWLASWFGM
-406 DPGLMLTGGIL
+406 DVGLILTGGIL

-424 ARFLAVSLQSVDA
+424 ARFLAMSLQSVDA

-449 ARALGEG
+449 ARALGNG
-456 PARTLRRVH
+456 PGRTLRRVH
-465 VPILRGNL
+465 LPILRANL

-498 FDTLAVQAYRLAAD
+498 FDTLAVQAYKLAAD

-525 VVAGLIPVVL
+525 VVAGLVPVIL

-542 PAKRRQ
+542 PAQRRQ
-548 RSEPATLMTPAG
+548 RSETATLMAPAT
-560 HPLGQSA
+560 A

>member
-1 MGTGRRLLSLP
+1 MDRGRKLLSLP
-12 AAAMLVAALVALPV
+12 LAAMLVAALVALPV
-26 ITVTLHVFLPDQGA
+26 ITVALHVFLPDEGA
-40 WRHIARVLLPEYVS
+40 WRHIARVLLPQYVR
-54 NTLILVGGTALGVLA
+54 NTVILVAGTAFGVLA
-69 LGLSSAWLVAVCR
+69 LGLTTAWLVAVCR

-113 VSGPVQTFIRDVTGW
+113 VSGPVQTFIRDLTGW

-173 AARTLGCG
+173 AARTLGHG

-247 LLAFVFALV
+247 LLAFVFTLV

-271 GTPAAERKPYEL
+271 GAPAAERKPYEL

-288 ALAISV
+288 ALAVGI
-294 CLIPLSF
+294 CLVPLSF

-314 WIGGDAQFGARY
+314 WIGGDAQFGTRY

-345 AAAVVVGYGLRLRPG
+345 GAAVVVSYGLRLRPG
-360 VPMKLVHR
+360 RPMRFAHR

-388 LSMADH
+388 LTMADH
-394 GLRAWLSSWFGF
+394 GLRASLSSWFGIQ
-406 DPGLMLTGGIL
+406 PGLILTGGIL

-449 ARALGEG
+449 ARALGDG
-456 PARTLRRVH
+456 PGRTLRRVH
-465 VPILRGNL
+465 LPILRANL

-525 VVAGLIPVVL
+525 VVAGLIPVIL

-542 PAKRRQ
+542 PPKRRQ
-548 RSEPATLMTPAG
+548 QSATAGLMAEPAPA
-560 HPLGQSA
+560 PT

>member
-1 MGTGRRLLSLP
+1 MGRSRSLLSLP
-12 AAAMLVAALVALPV
+12 FAAVIVAALVALPV
-26 ITVTLHVFLPDQGA
+26 ITVALHLFLHDEGA
-40 WRHIARVLLPEYVS
+40 WRHIAQVLLPEYVR
-54 NTLILVGGTALGVLA
+54 NTVVLVVGTAIGVLT
-69 LGLSSAWLVAVCR
+69 LGLTSAWLVAVCR

-113 VSGPVQTFIRDVTGW
+113 VSGPVQTFIRDLTGW

-173 AARTLGCG
+173 ASRTLGHG

-271 GTPAAERKPYEL
+271 GAPAAERKPYRLE
-283 KGGRA
+283 GWQA
-288 ALAISV
+288 AVAVLA
-294 CLIPLSF
+294 CMIPLGF
-301 GFLLPAGRLAWLA
+301 GFLLPAARLGWLA
-314 WIGGDAQFGARY
+314 WTGGDDQFGTRY
-326 LGLLWNS
+326 LVLLWNS
-333 VSLAAISAIIAV
+333 VSLAGISAIFAV
-345 AAAVVVGYGLRLRPG
+345 SAAVIVGYGLRLQPG
-360 VPMKLVHR
+360 RLMRLAHR
-368 VAGLGY
+368 VSGLGY

-388 LSMADH
+388 LAAADH
-394 GLRAWLSSWFGF
+394 ALRAWLVAWFGVE
-406 DPGLMLTGGIL
+406 PGLILTGGIL
-417 GLLFAYV
+417 GLLFAYL

-449 ARALGEG
+449 ARALGDG
-456 PARTLRRVH
+456 PARTLGRVH
-465 VPILRGNL
+465 LPILRANL

-498 FDTLAVQAYRLAAD
+498 FDTLAVQAYKLAAD

-525 VVAGLIPVVL
+525 VVAGLIPVIL

-542 PAKRRQ
+542 PAQRRE
-548 RSEPATLMTPAG
+548 RSATATLMEPATA
-560 HPLGQSA
+560 

>member
-1 MGTGRRLLSLP
+1 MGRSRSLLSLP
-12 AAAMLVAALVALPV
+12 LAALIVAALVALPV
-26 ITVTLHVFLPDQGA
+26 VTVALHLFLPDQGA
-40 WRHIARVLLPEYVS
+40 WRHIAQVLLPEYLR
-54 NTLILVGGTALGVLA
+54 NTVVLVIGTAIGVLA
-69 LGLSSAWLVAVCR
+69 LGLTSAWLVSVCR

-87 IFEWALVLPLA
+87 LFEWALVLPLA

-113 VSGPVQTFIRDVTGW
+113 VSGPVQTFIRDFTGW

-173 AARTLGCG
+173 ASRSLGYG
-181 PWGAFLKVAL
+181 PWGSFFKVAL

-271 GTPAAERKPYEL
+271 GAPAAERKPYRLE
-283 KGGRA
+283 GWQA
-288 ALAISV
+288 AAAVIA
-294 CLIPLSF
+294 CMIPLSF
-301 GFLLPAGRLAWLA
+301 GFLLPAARLGWLA
-314 WIGGDAQFGARY
+314 WTGGDDQFGTHY
-326 LGLLWNS
+326 LVLLWNS
-333 VSLAAISAIIAV
+333 VSLAGVSAIVAV
-345 AAAVVVGYGLRLRPG
+345 SAAIIVGYGLRLQPG
-360 VPMKLVHR
+360 RLMRLAHR
-368 VAGLGY
+368 VSGLGY

-388 LSMADH
+388 LAAADNA
-394 GLRAWLSSWFGF
+394 LRAWLVAWFGVE
-406 DPGLMLTGGIL
+406 PGLILTGGIL

-449 ARALGEG
+449 ARALGDG
-456 PARTLRRVH
+456 PARTLGRVH
-465 VPILRGNL
+465 LPILRANL

-498 FDTLAVQAYRLAAD
+498 FDTLAVQAYKLAAD

-525 VVAGLIPVVL
+525 VVAGLIPVIL

-542 PAKRRQ
+542 PAQRRE
-548 RSEPATLMTPAG
+548 RSATATLMEPATA
-560 HPLGQSA
+560 

>member
-1 MGTGRRLLSLP
+1 MRQRRGLP
-12 AAAMLVAALVALPV
+12 ALPIAAMLVAALVALPV
-26 ITVTLHVFLPDQGA
+26 LTVALHLFLPDEGA
-40 WRHIARVLLPEYVS
+40 WRHIARVLLPEYIG
-54 NTLILVGGTALGVLA
+54 NTLLLVSGTALGVLA
-69 LGLSSAWLVAVCR
+69 LGLSTAWLVAVCR

-87 IFEWALVLPLA
+87 ILEWALVLPLA

-113 VSGPVQTFIRDVTGW
+113 VSGPVQTFIRDVTGL

-148 SLVLYPYVYLLGRA
+148 SLVLYPYVYLLARA

-173 AARTLGCG
+173 AARTLGCS
-181 PWGAFLKVAL
+181 PWGAFLRVAL

-247 LLAFVFALV
+247 LLAFVFTLV

-263 GGMRFHQV
+263 GGMRFHQL
-271 GTPAAERKPYEL
+271 GAPAAERKPYEL
-283 KGGRA
+283 AGGRA
-288 ALAISV
+288 ALAVIV
-294 CLIPLSF
+294 CLVPLGF

-314 WIGGDAQFGARY
+314 WIGGDAQFGPRY

-333 VSLAAISAIIAV
+333 VSLAGISAIVAV
-345 AAAVVVGYGLRLRPG
+345 SAAVIVGYGLRLRPG
-360 VPMKLVHR
+360 APMRLAHR

-388 LSMADH
+388 LALADQ
-394 GLRAWLSSWFGF
+394 GLRAWLSSWFGVET
-406 DPGLMLTGGIL
+406 GLLLTGGIL

-456 PARTLRRVH
+456 PGRTLRRVH
-465 VPILRGNL
+465 LPILRANL
-473 LTAGL
+473 FTAGL

-498 FDTLAVQAYRLAAD
+498 FDTLAVQAYKLAAD

-525 VVAGLIPVVL
+525 VVAGLIPVIL

-542 PAKRRQ
+542 PAARRQ
-548 RSEPATLMTPAG
+548 RSEAATLMEPA
-560 HPLGQSA
+560 PA

>member
-1 MGTGRRLLSLP
+1 MRQRRGLP
-12 AAAMLVAALVALPV
+12 ALPIAAMLVAALVALPV
-26 ITVTLHVFLPDQGA
+26 LTVALHLFLPDEGA
-40 WRHIARVLLPEYVS
+40 WRHIARVLLPEYIG
-54 NTLILVGGTALGVLA
+54 NTLLLVSGTAFGVLA
-69 LGLSSAWLVAVCR
+69 LGLSTAWLVAVCR

-87 IFEWALVLPLA
+87 ILEWALVLPLA

-113 VSGPVQTFIRDVTGW
+113 VSGPVQTFIRDATGL

-148 SLVLYPYVYLLGRA
+148 SLVLYPYVYLLARA

-173 AARTLGCG
+173 AARTLGCS
-181 PWGAFLKVAL
+181 PWGAFLRVAL

-247 LLAFVFALV
+247 LLGFVFTLV

-263 GGMRFHQV
+263 GGMRFHQL
-271 GTPAAERKPYEL
+271 GAPAAERKPYEL
-283 KGGRA
+283 AGGRA
-288 ALAISV
+288 ALAIIV
-294 CLIPLSF
+294 CLVPLGF

-326 LGLLWNS
+326 FGLLWNS
-333 VSLAAISAIIAV
+333 VSLAGISAIVAV
-345 AAAVVVGYGLRLRPG
+345 SAAVVVSYGLRLRPG
-360 VPMKLVHR
+360 APMRLAHR

-388 LSMADH
+388 LALADQ
-394 GLRAWLSSWFGF
+394 GLRAWLSSWFGVET
-406 DPGLMLTGGIL
+406 GLLLTGGIL

-456 PARTLRRVH
+456 PGRTLRRVH
-465 VPILRGNL
+465 LPILRANL
-473 LTAGL
+473 FTAGL

-498 FDTLAVQAYRLAAD
+498 FDTLAVQAYKLAAD

-525 VVAGLIPVVL
+525 VVAGLIPVIL

-542 PAKRRQ
+542 PSARRQ
-548 RSEPATLMTPAG
+548 RSEAATLMEPA
-560 HPLGQSA
+560 PA

>member
-1 MGTGRRLLSLP
+1 MGRGRRLLSLP
-12 AAAMLVAALVALPV
+12 AAALLIAALVALPV
-26 ITVTLHVFLPDQGA
+26 VTVALHVFLPDQGA
-40 WRHIARVLLPEYVS
+40 WRHIARVLLPEYVT
-54 NTLILVGGTALGVLA
+54 NTVLLVAGTAVGVLA
-69 LGLSSAWLVAVCR
+69 LGLSTAWLVAVCR

-87 IFEWALVLPLA
+87 ILEWALVLPLA

-113 VSGPVQTFIRDVTGW
+113 VSGPVQTFIRDLTGW

-247 LLAFVFALV
+247 LLAFVFTLV

-271 GTPAAERKPYEL
+271 GAPAAERKPYEL

-288 ALAISV
+288 ALAVGV
-294 CLIPLSF
+294 CLVPLVF
-301 GFLLPAGRLAWLA
+301 GFLLPAARLGWLA
-314 WIGGDAQFGARY
+314 WFTGDEQFGARY

-333 VSLAAISAIIAV
+333 VSLAGITALVAV
-345 AAAVVVGYGLRLRPG
+345 AAALLVGYGLRLRPG
-360 VPMKLVHR
+360 LFMQLAHR

-388 LSMADH
+388 LTLADH
-394 GLRAWLSSWFGF
+394 GLRAWLGSWFGI
-406 DPGLMLTGGIL
+406 DAGLLLTGGIL
-417 GLLFAYV
+417 GLVFAYL
-424 ARFLAVSLQSVDA
+424 ARFLAVALQSVDA

-449 ARALGEG
+449 AQALGEG
-456 PARTLRRVH
+456 PGRTLRRVH
-465 VPILRGNL
+465 MPILRANL

-498 FDTLAVQAYRLAAD
+498 FDTLAVQAYKLAAD

-525 VVAGLIPVVL
+525 VVAGLIPVIL

-542 PAKRRQ
+542 PATRRQ
-548 RSEPATLMTPAG
+548 RSEAATLMEPTPA
-560 HPLGQSA
+560 